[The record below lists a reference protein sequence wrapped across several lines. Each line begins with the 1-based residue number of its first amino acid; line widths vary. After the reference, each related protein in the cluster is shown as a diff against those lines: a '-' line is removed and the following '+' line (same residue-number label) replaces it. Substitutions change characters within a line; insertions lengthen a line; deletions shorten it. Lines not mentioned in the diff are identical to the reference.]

1 VGTALFT
8 TGPSLG
14 IVIGMNIDDPNHP
27 DPSGID
33 DYLAFA
39 EEAIERAER
48 SGGAQDRLEHLG
60 RAQAWALLAVA
71 ASIAALGTKLAA
83 RRATP

>member
-1 VGTALFT
+1 MFT
-8 TGPSLG
+8 PGPSLG
-14 IVIGMNIDDPNHP
+14 IVIGMNIDDPSHP
-27 DPSGID
+27 DPSGVD

-39 EEAIERAER
+39 EEAIERAEQ

-71 ASIAALGTKLAA
+71 ASVTALGTKQAA
-83 RRATP
+83 RRTTQ